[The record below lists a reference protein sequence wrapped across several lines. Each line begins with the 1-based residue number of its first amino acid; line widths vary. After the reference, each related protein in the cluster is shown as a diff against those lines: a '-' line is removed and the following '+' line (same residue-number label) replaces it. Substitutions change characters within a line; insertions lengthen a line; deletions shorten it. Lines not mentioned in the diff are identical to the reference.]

1 MLMAKSQKS
10 LSLFGIAEAQGPV
23 ECLGMTFSND
33 EARRTH
39 FLGKLREKLKDPAF
53 RKIEGFPIGE
63 DEDILAMSDPPY
75 YTACPNPFLADF
87 VRHHGKPLDPT
98 EKYRRE
104 PLAVDSSEG
113 KTDPVYSAHSY
124 HTKVPHKAIMRAILH
139 YTAPGDVVLDGFSGS
154 GMTGVAAQMCGRPDS
169 EFKQTVEEE
178 ARRQGREPP
187 SWGVRKVVLND
198 LSPAATFIAR
208 GYNLP
213 FDLDTFVKAG
223 ERLLSEVEEELG
235 WMYETLHTDGRTKA
249 RINYT
254 VWSENFACPECGR
267 EFVFHNE
274 ALDQESGKVQ
284 DVFPCPH
291 CGKELTKDNLQRIM
305 ETLAD
310 PASGTPW
317 RRVKFSP
324 VLICYSL
331 GRKKFEKQPDKSD
344 LDLLARVSRLP
355 LPRSVPTDAFPIEK
369 MYHGSRLAPKGF
381 TRVHH
386 LFLARSAQCMGLLWS
401 KVASVHDPSLR
412 AMLLFFIEQAI
423 WGSSLLNRYSP
434 THFSQVN
441 RQLSGVYYVA
451 SQHAECG
458 PRYMLD
464 GKLDR
469 LARAFASLYSRPGQA
484 IISTGTATC
493 LGLPDT
499 SIDYIFTDPPFGE
512 NIFYADL
519 NFLVEA
525 WHRVKTDAAPEAV
538 VDEPKDKGLP
548 EYQHLM
554 QRCFEEYRRVL
565 KPGRWMT
572 VVFHN
577 SKNAVWNAIQE
588 AMLAAGFVVA
598 DVRTLDKQQG
608 SYRQVTSSAV
618 KQDLIISAYRPSQ
631 ELEERFRVTA
641 GTEESAWEFARSHLR
656 QLPVIVV
663 KNDRVETMAERQNYL
678 LYDRMVAFHVQRG
691 FAVPL
696 SSAEFHA
703 GLRQRFP
710 ERDGMYFLSEQVI
723 EYDRQRLEVKEVE
736 QYQLFVSDEKSAI
749 QWVRRLLAEKPMT
762 YQDLQPVY
770 MKEAQRVWEKHEQP
784 LELRTILDQNFVQD
798 GDGTWRVPD
807 PKKEADLEQIRH
819 RALMKEFQQYL
830 DTKGR
835 LKLVR
840 TEALRAGFKECWQK
854 ADYPTIVQM
863 ARRVPDAV
871 IQEDQA
877 LLMYYDNALMRVGE

>member
-1 MLMAKSQKS
+1 MAKQTKQH
-10 LSLFGIAEAQGPV
+10 LFDAEKDAAKGPV
-23 ECLGMTFSND
+23 ECLGMSFPTD
-33 EARRTH
+33 EARRTY
-39 FLGKLREKLKDPAF
+39 FLAKLREKLKDPAF
-53 RKIEGFPIGE
+53 RKTEGFPVGE

-87 VRHHGKPLDPT
+87 VRHHGKPFDPT
-98 EKYRRE
+98 ENYHRE

-113 KTDPVYSAHSY
+113 KTDAVYSAHSY

-139 YTAPGDVVLDGFSGS
+139 YTAPGDVVLDGFAGS
-154 GMTGVAAQMCGRPDS
+154 GMTGVAAQMCGHPEAS
-169 EFKQTVEEE
+169 FKQAVEEE

-213 FDLDTFVKAG
+213 FDLDAFVKAS
-223 ERLLSEVEEELG
+223 ERLLAEVEEELG
-235 WMYETLHTDGRTKA
+235 WMYETLHSDGKTKA
-249 RINYT
+249 RISYT
-254 VWSENFACPECGR
+254 VWSESFSCPECGK
-267 EFVFHNE
+267 EIVFLDE
-274 ALDQESGKVQ
+274 ALDRKTNRVR
-284 DVFPCPH
+284 DAFPCPQCH
-291 CGKELTKDNLQRIM
+291 TDLTKDNLQRIM
-305 ETLAD
+305 QTLVD
-310 PASGTPW
+310 PATSAPW
-317 RRVKFSP
+317 QRVKFTP
-324 VLICYSL
+324 VLINYTL
-331 GRKKFEKQPDKSD
+331 GGKKYEKKPDGKD
-344 LDLLARVSRLP
+344 HEKLVRIARMP
-355 LPRSVPTDAFPIEK
+355 LPASVPTDPFPIER

-381 TRVHH
+381 TRIHH
-386 LFLARSAQCMGLLWS
+386 LFLPRASQTLGLLWQ
-401 KVASVHDPSLR
+401 KAATFADASIRPT
-412 AMLLFFIEQAI
+412 LLFLVEQAV
-423 WGSSLLNRYSP
+423 WGMSFLARYAP

-441 RQLSGVYYVA
+441 QYLSGVYYVG
-451 SQHAECG
+451 SQVAECS
-458 PRYMLD
+458 PWYILD
-464 GKLDR
+464 GKLKR
-469 LARAFASLYSRPGQA
+469 LAKAFQAGQTA
-484 IISTGTATC
+484 FGNAVVSTGSTTC
-493 LGLPDT
+493 LRLPDAC
-499 SIDYIFTDPPFGE
+499 IDYIFTDPPFGE

-519 NFLVEA
+519 NMLVEA

-538 VDEPKDKGLP
+538 VDAPKDKGLP

-554 QRCFEEYRRVL
+554 QRCFEEYQRAL

-631 ELEERFRVTA
+631 ELEERFRVAA
-641 GTEESAWEFARSHLR
+641 GTEESAWEFVRSHLK

-663 KNDRVETMAERQNYL
+663 KNDRIETMAERQNYL

-691 FAVPL
+691 YAVPL

-710 ERDGMYFLSEQVI
+710 ERDGMYFLSEQAT

-749 QWVRRLLAEKPMT
+749 QWVRRLLAERPMA
-762 YQDLQPVY
+762 YQDLQPLY

-798 GDGTWRVPD
+798 RDGTWRVPD

-830 DTKGR
+830 DAKGR
-835 LKLVR
+835 LKVVR
-840 TEALRAGFKECWQK
+840 SEALRAGFKECWQK
-854 ADYPTIVQM
+854 QDYATILKMVK
-863 ARRVPDAV
+863 RVPEAV

-877 LLMYYDNALMRVGE
+877 LLMYYDNTLMRMEG